1 MTNEEILAQVKFF
14 VGFIG
19 AVEVYSHVNTRFL
32 VLGGGVCQ
40 SREGILYFE
49 GRTMNWKD
57 CAVNG

>member
-32 VLGGGVCQ
+32 VLGGECVKAVKAFC
-40 SREGILYFE
+40 ILRA
-49 GRTMNWKD
+49 GP
-57 CAVNG
+57 